1 MATKSDNLEK
11 EVEKIKKL
19 LALLL
24 YHNGV
29 PPLDIAK
36 AAEISPNELYKLIS
50 KKKKDSKK

>member
-1 MATKSDNLEK
+1 MVANTTDLEK
-11 EVEKIKKL
+11 EVEKLKKL

-36 AAEISPNELYKLIS
+36 AAEISPNDLYKFIT
-50 KKKKDSKK
+50 KKKKGAKK